1 MCVESSQAP
10 GETRR
15 GYVSDRLDW
24 DPRRAASFYDE
35 YGEQEWTRF
44 EDGRTP
50 APSLEVHLE
59 HLRRFVREGDRV
71 LDVGAGPGRF
81 TIELARL
88 GARVTVADLSPGQL
102 EHNRRRVVDEGLEE
116 HVEER
121 VEADVLDLS
130 RWDDASFDAAVCFGG
145 PLSYVLDDA
154 EQGLAELVRV
164 TRPGGHVLVSVMSL
178 VGTVT
183 HYLPI
188 LLDLVRRDGV
198 EKNEQIVRTGLL
210 ADEPDYGHLAM
221 KLYRWGELEA
231 LLAPHGTIVAASA
244 AGLLPAVTP
253 DEPEVREFVKRT
265 ELALASEPG
274 ALACGQHI
282 LAVLRKD
289 A

>member
-1 MCVESSQAP
+1 MSE
-10 GETRR
+10 
-15 GYVSDRLDW
+15 RLDW
-24 DPRRAASFYDE
+24 DPRRAAAFYDE

-59 HLRRFVREGDRV
+59 HLRRFVRDGDRV

-88 GARVTVADLSPGQL
+88 GAQVTVADLSPGQL
-102 EHNRRRVVDEGLEE
+102 ELNRERVAAEGLEE
-116 HVEER
+116 RIEER
-121 VEADVLDLS
+121 AEADLLDLS
-130 RWDDASFDAAVCFGG
+130 RWGDESFDAAVCFGG
-145 PLSYVLDDA
+145 PLSYVLDGA
-154 EQGLAELVRV
+154 EQGIAELVRV

-178 VGTVT
+178 AGTVT

-210 ADEPDYGHLAM
+210 PDEPDYGHLAM
-221 KLYRWGELEA
+221 KLFRWSELEA
-231 LLAPHGTIVAASA
+231 LLAQHGTIVAASA
-244 AGLLPAVTP
+244 AGLLPSVQAE
-253 DEPEVREFVKRT
+253 EPELREFMKRT
-265 ELALASEPG
+265 ELELASEPG
-274 ALACGQHI
+274 AVSCGQHI
-282 LAVLRKD
+282 VAVLRKD

>member
-10 GETRR
+10 GATRR

-154 EQGLAELVRV
+154 DQGLAELVRV

-221 KLYRWGELEA
+221 KLYRWSELEA
-231 LLAPHGTIVAASA
+231 LLALHGTIVAASA